1 MSTTD
6 VPTGGPLTGASG
18 ASGSG
23 GFAGSGGGWVGP
35 DGRVARTDRPVW
47 WSNWAGNQRCRVP
60 VLRPTTEAELC
71 RLVARAAAQGR
82 AVKAVGAG
90 HSFTDIALTDGVL
103 VDLSAYGRVLSVDR
117 DACRVTVQAGI
128 RLRDLSAELWVHGLA
143 LENLGDID
151 VQSVAGATATA
162 THGTGLGFRNLSS
175 AIVGLR
181 VVDGHGEVLE
191 CSADREPA
199 VFAAARA
206 GLGALGVLS
215 TVTLRVVPAFHL
227 HAVEEPRR
235 VDEVLEDFD
244 DLVRRHDHFEFFW
257 VPGTG
262 WALTKANRRNHEPPA
277 PRPRWDEFVQDRFG
291 PNLAFGL
298 VNRIGTLRPS
308 LLPRLGRLLPSAGR
322 VEYND
327 RSYRVFAS
335 PRDVRFVEM
344 EYSVPL
350 EATVEAVQRVRRIV
364 GDLGHPV
371 SFPVEVRAVRGDDIT
386 LSTASGRDSGYVA
399 VHMYRDMPHEPYF
412 RRVEAALEDLG
423 GRPHWGKLH
432 HRTAADLAPAYAG
445 WDDFLAV
452 REQMDPGRTFRNAY
466 LTRVLGP

>member
-18 ASGSG
+18 ASGPG
-23 GFAGSGGGWVGP
+23 RGGGSE
-35 DGRVARTDRPVW
+35 RPVW

-71 RLVARAAAQGR
+71 RIVALAAEQGR

-103 VDLSAYGRVLSVDR
+103 LDLSAYGRVLSVDR

-128 RLRDLSAELWVHGLA
+128 RLRELSAALWARGLA

-181 VVDGHGEVLE
+181 IVDGRGEVVE
-191 CSADREPA
+191 CSADRHPE

-206 GLGALGVLS
+206 GIGALGVLS

-235 VDEVLEDFD
+235 VDEVLEAFD
-244 DLVRRHDHFEFFW
+244 DLVRDHDHFEFFW

-262 WALTKANRRNHEPPA
+262 WALTKTNRRNHEPPA
-277 PRPRWDEFVQDRFG
+277 PRSRWDEFVQDRWG

-298 VNRIGTLRPS
+298 VNRLGTLRPS
-308 LLPRLGRLLPSAGR
+308 ALPRLSRLLPSSGR

-350 EATVEAVQRVRRIV
+350 AATVEAVQRVRRIV
-364 GDLGHPV
+364 GELGHPV

-412 RRVEAALEDLG
+412 RRVEAALSELD

-432 HRTAADLAPAYAG
+432 HRTAADLAPVYPG
-445 WDDFLAV
+445 WDGFLAL
-452 REQMDPGRTFRNAY
+452 RDRMDPDRTFRNAY